1 MIFIIPPAK
10 ERAEEVLYVFS
21 PVYLGVTTFIK
32 NRQGSGRTHTI
43 LMIWIPFMKI
53 KQQSLSSSLL
63 VVLKG
68 AFRK

>member
-1 MIFIIPPAK
+1 M
-10 ERAEEVLYVFS
+10 YVFS
-21 PVYLGVTTFIK
+21 SVFLGVTNFIK
-32 NRQGSGRTHTI
+32 NRQGSGQTHAI

-63 VVLKG
+63 LVLKV